1 MPTSAPPAPPSAAQP
16 RRWRR
21 ALLWGTLVGL
31 LLVAQSLLVWLTLDY
46 ENNRAQEQVDAAA
59 AVSIGDLRQALG
71 RDLQSLQ
78 ALTWNA
84 PPLLQWRADA
94 ADLLRTRRELLRV
107 ERRDAGMRVESAVS
121 SPFHAQ
127 IFTQIPRD
135 SMEFEAQLACTNA
148 RRQGSPSYSRSY
160 FVPLAGGMGQE
171 VVDVCLPS
179 QEAGET
185 TGYIVATFSLA
196 QLLNEVV
203 TPEVTR
209 AHELSFVEGDGTR
222 LARAGLPRG
231 LGVFRANR
239 VLDLPGLT
247 LQLRVD
253 SGTGSPRLIP
263 NLTVALVLSLS
274 LALGVVVWLL
284 ARDVRRRALA
294 ENALADALATRRA
307 MEDSLV
313 TGLRARDLQGRI
325 TYVNPAFCNMVG
337 FSATEL
343 IGQATPPYWPPE
355 RVQEYTAR
363 QQVRLTGSPP
373 PREGYETTF
382 MRRNGERF
390 AVMIFEAPLVDG
402 HGQHTGWM
410 STALDVSAQ
419 RSVEELSRQQ
429 QERLQATARLATVGE
444 MASLLS
450 HELNQPLAA
459 IASYATGSL
468 NLMNDEQQA
477 DSAETRGLL
486 RQAAQ
491 RIAEQAER
499 AGRVIKSVHDFVRR
513 REQAREAIRVDE
525 LIDSVL
531 PLARLQAR
539 KSGTRI
545 EVDLPTPVP
554 RVVCDR
560 TMLEQVLLNLTRNG
574 IQAMETTTP
583 LAKREL
589 TIRVRQTHERW
600 VTFSVIDNGRGVP
613 PDVAQRLFTPFF
625 TTRAEGMGLGLS
637 LCRTVIEQH
646 GGVLDFQNLSG
657 PAGSARPVGAEFRFT
672 LPAAAASH
680 TSGGAALPRET
691 PQTLP

>member
-1 MPTSAPPAPPSAAQP
+1 
-16 RRWRR
+16 
-21 ALLWGTLVGL
+21 LWGTLVGL

-59 AVSIGDLRQALG
+59 AVSIGDLRRALG

-84 PPLLQWRADA
+84 PPILQWRADA
-94 ADLLRTRRELLRV
+94 ADLLRTRRELLRI
-107 ERRDAGMRVESAVS
+107 ERRDAAMRVESAVS

-325 TYVNPAFCNMVG
+325 TYVNPAFCDMVG
-337 FSATEL
+337 FSAVEL

-355 RVQEYTAR
+355 RVQEYSAR
-363 QQVRLTGSPP
+363 QQVRMTGSPP

-477 DSAETRGLL
+477 DSPETRGLL

-531 PLARLQAR
+531 PLVRLQAR

-545 EVDLPTPVP
+545 ELDLPTPLP

-646 GGVLDFQNLSG
+646 GGVLDFQNLPG
-657 PAGSARPVGAEFRFT
+657 PAGSTRPVGAEFRFT
-672 LPAAAASH
+672 LPAAASWH
-680 TSGGAALPRET
+680 TSGGATLPRET
-691 PQTLP
+691 PQAQP